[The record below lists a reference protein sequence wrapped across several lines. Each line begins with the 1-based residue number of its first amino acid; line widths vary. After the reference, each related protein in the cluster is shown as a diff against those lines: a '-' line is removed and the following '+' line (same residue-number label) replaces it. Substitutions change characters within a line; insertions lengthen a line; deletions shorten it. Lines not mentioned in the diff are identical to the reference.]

1 LLGVEDLIGHIASVL
16 GESRVVTVLLLVSFQ
31 YVQSLHSFGTEDET
45 SSVVDDGLFSN
56 FHVHAGVD
64 SGLFHFS
71 VEDIEVVGTIEL
83 VFIVV

>member
-1 LLGVEDLIGHIASVL
+1 MLGVEDLIGHIASVL
-16 GESRVVTVLLLVSFQ
+16 GESRVVLLLVSFQ
-31 YVQSLHSFGTEDET
+31 YVQSFHSFGTEDET
-45 SSVVDDGLFSN
+45 SSVVDDGLFSD

-64 SGLFHFS
+64 TGLFHFS